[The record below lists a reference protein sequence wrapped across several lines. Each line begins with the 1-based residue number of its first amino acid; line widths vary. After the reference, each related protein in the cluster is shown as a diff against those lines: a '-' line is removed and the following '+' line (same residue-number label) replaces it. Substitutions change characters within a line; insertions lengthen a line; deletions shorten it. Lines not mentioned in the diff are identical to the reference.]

1 MKNAMGYEFV
11 VSSKNSSASVY
22 IRVSEDSPESGNV
35 NGNARKVII
44 EVPVSIG
51 GCLSVVFC
59 GIAFIGPIVWL
70 RYLFEKTHIQY
81 LLFGGMSVMGIV
93 ALLSWIVCWY
103 RARMASIVMNDQKAV
118 CEALKQLM
126 ADTDAS
132 IRLGAIKILQNGN
145 GK

>member
-1 MKNAMGYEFV
+1 
-11 VSSKNSSASVY
+11 
-22 IRVSEDSPESGNV
+22 
-35 NGNARKVII
+35 
-44 EVPVSIG
+44 
-51 GCLSVVFC
+51 
-59 GIAFIGPIVWL
+59 
-70 RYLFEKTHIQY
+70 
-81 LLFGGMSVMGIV
+81 MGIV

>member
-1 MKNAMGYEFV
+1 MGYEFV
-11 VSSKNSSASVY
+11 VSSKNSSALVY
-22 IRVSEDSPESGNV
+22 IRVSEDSPESGSV

-44 EVPVSIG
+44 EVPVSVW

-59 GIAFIGPIVWL
+59 IITLLGLLIGSIVWL
-70 RYLFEKTHIQY
+70 VYLFEKTHIQY

-103 RARMASIVMNDQKAV
+103 RARMASIVLNDQKAV

-126 ADTDAS
+126 ADTATSIKLAS
-132 IRLGAIKILQNGN
+132 IKTQ
-145 GK
+145 

>member
-1 MKNAMGYEFV
+1 MGYEFA
-11 VSSKNSSASVY
+11 VSSKNSSVSVH
-22 IRVSEDSPESGNV
+22 IRVSEDSPESGSV

-44 EVPVSIG
+44 EVPVSVW

-59 GIAFIGPIVWL
+59 IITLLGLLIGSIVWL
-70 RYLFEKTHIQY
+70 VYLFEKTHIQY

-103 RARMASIVMNDQKAV
+103 RARMASIVLNDQKAV

-126 ADTDAS
+126 ADTATSIKLAS
-132 IRLGAIKILQNGN
+132 IKTQ
-145 GK
+145 